1 MRARR
6 WTRSAAALSGR
17 GGRRLGA
24 DLTTTPSFDWR
35 NFAIRAASGLVLA
48 AGALGAVWVYNWPHP
63 LWRAPFLTLISIG
76 AVLLSI
82 EWSAMASPRAG
93 SRVTTAMA
101 IAVVGVV
108 LLAFVGQFALAWTL
122 IGVGALAAALVAGR
136 GGDRAVDAAYGVLYI
151 APACLVLVWLVGSAQ
166 GSGWTLMLFA
176 CTWAADSCAFIVGS
190 ALKGPRLWPRWSPKK
205 TWSGFFGGLV
215 GATAAS
221 VGVAAAFMRLS
232 LAGAAV
238 IGLIGG
244 LATMGGDLWESML
257 KRRYGVKDT
266 GALIPGHGGLLDRV
280 DGMMFAVMVFAA
292 ARLVV
297 HVGFRH

>member
-1 MRARR
+1 V
-6 WTRSAAALSGR
+6 
-17 GGRRLGA
+17 
-24 DLTTTPSFDWR
+24 
-35 NFAIRAASGLVLA
+35 VLA
-48 AGALGAVWVYNWPHP
+48 ATALGAVWVYNWPQP
-63 LWRAPFLTLISIG
+63 LWRAPFLSLIAIG

-82 EWSAMASPRAG
+82 EWSAMASPRG
-93 SRVTTAMA
+93 GRRVTVVTAAA
-101 IAVVGVV
+101 IVGVV
-108 LLAFVGQFALAWTL
+108 LLAFVGQYGAAWSL
-122 IGVGALAAALVAGR
+122 IGLGGLAAAVVAGR
-136 GGDRAVDAAYGVLYI
+136 AGDRAVDAAYGVLYI
-151 APACLVLVWLVGSAQ
+151 APACLVLVWLAGSEQ

-205 TWSGFFGGLV
+205 TWSGFIGGLI

-238 IGLIGG
+238 MGLIGG
-244 LATMGGDLWESML
+244 LATMAGDLWESML

-266 GALIPGHGGLLDRV
+266 GDLIPGHGGLLDRV

-292 ARLVV
+292 ARLIV

>member
-1 MRARR
+1 MLAG
-6 WTRSAAALSGR
+6 AAL
-17 GGRRLGA
+17 A
-24 DLTTTPSFDWR
+24 
-35 NFAIRAASGLVLA
+35 
-48 AGALGAVWVYNWPHP
+48 AVWVYNWPQP

-76 AVLLSI
+76 AVLMSI

-93 SRVTTAMA
+93 SRVTAVTAT
-101 IAVVGVV
+101 AVVGVV
-108 LLAFVGQFALAWTL
+108 LLAFVGQYILAWCL
-122 IGVGALAAALVAGR
+122 VGLGALAAAAVVGR
-136 GGDRAVDAAYGVLYI
+136 AGDRAIDAAYGVLYI
-151 APACLVLVWLVGSAQ
+151 APACLVLVWLVGSQQ

-205 TWSGFFGGLV
+205 TWSGFFGGLA
-215 GATAAS
+215 GAIAAS

-257 KRRYGVKDT
+257 KRRYGVKDA

-280 DGMMFAVMVFAA
+280 DGLMFAVMVFAA
-292 ARLVV
+292 ARLIV

>member
-1 MRARR
+1 MRSISSVAPPFRK
-6 WTRSAAALSGR
+6 

-48 AGALGAVWVYNWPHP
+48 GAALAAVWVYNWPEP
-63 LWRAPFLTLISIG
+63 LWRAPFLTMIAVA

-82 EWSAMASPRAG
+82 EWSAMASPRGRAP
-93 SRVTTAMA
+93 VTAA
-101 IAVVGVV
+101 IAVSVVGVV
-108 LLAFVGQFALAWTL
+108 LLTFVHSYALAWALT
-122 IGVGALAAALVAGR
+122 GVGAIVAAVIAGR
-136 GGDRAVDAAYGVLYI
+136 AGDRAIDTAYGVLYI
-151 APACLVLVWLVGSAQ
+151 SPACLVLVWLTGSQQ

-176 CTWAADSCAFIVGS
+176 CTWAADSCAFIAGN
-190 ALKGPRLWPRWSPKK
+190 ALRGPLLWPRWSPKK
-205 TWSGFFGGLV
+205 TWSGFFGGLA

-221 VGVAAAFMRLS
+221 VAVAAAFMHLS
-232 LAGAAV
+232 LAGAAL

-257 KRRYGVKDT
+257 KRRFGVKDA

-292 ARLVV
+292 ARLIV

>member
-1 MRARR
+1 VLAG
-6 WTRSAAALSGR
+6 AAL
-17 GGRRLGA
+17 A
-24 DLTTTPSFDWR
+24 
-35 NFAIRAASGLVLA
+35 
-48 AGALGAVWVYNWPHP
+48 AVWVYNWPQP
-63 LWRAPFLTLISIG
+63 LWRAPFLTLIAIG
-76 AVLLSI
+76 AVLMSI

-93 SRVTTAMA
+93 SRVTVVTAAA
-101 IAVVGVV
+101 IVGVV
-108 LLAFVGQFALAWTL
+108 LLAFVGQYLWAWAL
-122 IGVGALAAALVAGR
+122 IGVGALAAALVVGR
-136 GGDRAVDAAYGVLYI
+136 AGDRAIDAAYGVLYI
-151 APACLVLVWLVGSAQ
+151 APACLVLVWLAGSEQ

-190 ALKGPRLWPRWSPKK
+190 ALKGPLLWPRWSPKK
-205 TWSGFFGGLV
+205 TWSGFVGGLA

-257 KRRYGVKDT
+257 KRRYGVKDA

-280 DGMMFAVMVFAA
+280 DGLMFAVMVFAA
-292 ARLVV
+292 ARLIV